1 MKIRSI
7 LPVFF
12 AMLLLTGCELFGTF
26 SASINGNLWQPS
38 VFGAA
43 KNGNQYV
50 ISASKDNATLVIT
63 LPSTS
68 PGTYII
74 NPNDTAL
81 DAVLYTPDFNSPGNY
96 YLSTQGEVNL
106 TKVDNGRVTGNFN
119 AYAKNSIT
127 ASDSI
132 PISGQFSNILSN

>member
-1 MKIRSI
+1 MRKQLTVTAFLGI
-7 LPVFF
+7 
-12 AMLLLTGCELFGTF
+12 LLLAGCELLGTF
-26 SASINGNLWQPS
+26 SASINGSLWQPS
-38 VFGAA
+38 VFGAV

-50 ISASKDNATLVIT
+50 ITANKDNATLVIT
-63 LPSTS
+63 LPGTN

-81 DAVLYTPDFNSPGNY
+81 DAVLYTPDYNTPGNY

-106 TKVDNGRVTGNFN
+106 TKVIDGRVTGNFN
-119 AYAKNSIT
+119 AYAKNSVT
-127 ASDSI
+127 STDSI